1 MKFKDFLNSKNNLKI
16 GFFGG
21 SITDGF
27 GASERSRCYRELVFG
42 EIKKNINRGA
52 IQIAAAIG
60 GTGSNLGL
68 FRLER
73 DLLRHMPDL
82 VFVEFAVNDSKLENT
97 DFYVEN
103 IVRNILRSNSDTKIV
118 FLYTATADYMTEF
131 YAKGLLPPAVAK
143 QEKIAE
149 YYGIPSINAGKALYE
164 KIKEEGSSCE
174 KYLCDGCHPNDEGYR
189 AYADEILR
197 RMDKIDFNI
206 DFCSKPINK
215 EVINARMEFPKS
227 GNGWRKSC
235 NKMYNTDIDYVYS
248 NIPGTAYEHEFSG
261 SIIGLYFTME
271 KDSGIL
277 KYRIDGGEEQEC
289 STWDKYCVEFNR
301 DCYKILN
308 DALTDGKHTLEFSIS
323 GKSNEK
329 SEGTYI
335 RLGAFLVG

>member
-1 MKFKDFLNSKNNLKI
+1 MKFRDFLSSKKDIKI

-27 GASERSRCYRELVFG
+27 GASEKSRCYRELVFS
-42 EIKKNINRGA
+42 EIKKINQTA
-52 IQIAAAIG
+52 VQTAAAIG
-60 GTGSNLGL
+60 GTGSDLGL

-73 DLLRHMPDL
+73 DLLMHNPDL
-82 VFVEFAVNDSKLENT
+82 VFVEFAVNDSKLNNT

-103 IVRNILRSNSDTKIV
+103 IVRNILRKNKNTKIV
-118 FLYTATADYMTEF
+118 FLYTATADYMTGF
-131 YAKGLLPPAVAK
+131 YAKGLLPPAVEK

-149 YYGIPSINAGKALYE
+149 YYNIPSINIGKALFE
-164 KIKEEGSSCE
+164 KTEEEGSSSE
-174 KYLCDGCHPNDEGYR
+174 KYLCDGCHPNDAGYR
-189 AYADEILR
+189 AYADEIVK

-206 DFCSKPINK
+206 DFSKNPINK
-215 EVINARMEFPKS
+215 EIIDARMEFP
-227 GNGWRKSC
+227 NTEEGWSRSF
-235 NKMYNTDIDYVYS
+235 NKMYNTDIGYIYS
-248 NIPGTAYEHEFSG
+248 NVPGTVYKYEFSG

-277 KYRIDGGEEQEC
+277 KFRIDGGEEGEC

-301 DCYKILN
+301 DCYEILN
-308 DALTDGKHTLEFSIS
+308 DGLACGRHTLEFSIS
-323 GKSNEK
+323 EETKDK